1 MAHLFP
7 PKICS
12 TARMST
18 ALITMAG
25 ALFFTLL
32 LASPAA
38 AQDADADADNSLP
51 DSDVAD
57 PWVDADG
64 GPVCSD
70 GVLPLVE
77 MQIDDPDDTNDPP
90 RKKTVQVRPNRS
102 ELCTVRTIPTGYTTM
117 PPGINKPREPL
128 PMVER
133 SVVTFNETTQT
144 WETTRQTVP
153 DVFAI
158 NKAWEA
164 YNKEVLARDATRKTH
179 YDYVNPNPPSDYV
192 KPPEPPEKPTPWQSC
207 GDTTDDCNSYDS
219 QYDETPDGDYGTSGG
234 NTAPTST
241 DTYSTGTDSDGD
253 VTATVTPTTVTRN
266 TDLTAREQANKT
278 CTNNC
283 EKAGDKDVA
292 YPAIFKPDNW
302 LENADE
308 FFEAYDV
315 LDDGGQPFYTC
326 EYMYPVSKPEEFT
339 CYLQTPGS

>member
-1 MAHLFP
+1 
-7 PKICS
+7 
-12 TARMST
+12 
-18 ALITMAG
+18 MAG

-38 AQDADADADNSLP
+38 AQDADNSLP

-90 RKKTVQVRPNRS
+90 GKITVQVRPNRS

-153 DVFAI
+153 DVFAV

-164 YNKEVLARDATRKTH
+164 YNKEVLARDATRKT
-179 YDYVNPNPPSDYV
+179 YSMNPMT
-192 KPPEPPEKPTPWQSC
+192 EKPTPWQSC

-241 DTYSTGTDSDGD
+241 DTYSTSPDSDGEM
-253 VTATVTPTTVTRN
+253 TATVTPTTVTRN

-283 EKAGDKDVA
+283 EKAGDKGVA
-292 YPAIFKPDNW
+292 YQAIFKPDNW

-315 LDDGGQPFYTC
+315 LDDGGNGTPFYTC
-326 EYMYPVSKPEEFT
+326 EYMYPDSKPEEFT